1 MVALGMTSKE
11 VGEKREKQMLTNRN
25 TIESRIKENWEY
37 LSAMPH
43 PEDMISELA
52 ESEVPVYTHEIISE
66 WSDLPTDARD
76 EWVDVFVVDDDT
88 TIATLMGYDLF
99 LYYQSEFF
107 IVFGNLTAEAESEV
121 NA

>member
-1 MVALGMTSKE
+1 MRRE
-11 VGEKREKQMLTNRN
+11 REKMLTNRL

-66 WSDLPTDARD
+66 WSDLGSDARD
-76 EWVDVFVVDDDT
+76 EWQGVFVANEET

-107 IVFGNLTAEAESEV
+107 IVFGNLTAEAENEV